1 MKDKLLIIGG
11 SGFVGSTLASYA
23 KDNYDVI
30 LTYNNNKPENSNLQS
45 FQIDLLKNKDKIID
59 LIQTLK
65 PNFIVHTAAHP
76 SVDLCEINPNL
87 ANELHIDITKDISDI
102 CKKINAKLIYI
113 STDAVFDGESINNYF
128 EFDTTNPVN
137 HYGFTKLSAEKIIL
151 NSSNQNVIL
160 RTAVIYGWDKKS
172 RFSNW
177 IIDSLKERKKV
188 DPHIDQFNTPTLVDD
203 LVKSILKIISMNISG
218 LYHATGS
225 TCVNR
230 FEFATLIADVFSF
243 DKNLISPVTA
253 IQKKQLAPRPKHTC
267 LDSSLLEKT
276 IDFKFCDLLSGIKF
290 LLEKSQNT

>member
-23 KDNYDVI
+23 KDDYDVI
-30 LTYNNNKPENSNLQS
+30 LTYNKNKPENSNLQS

-87 ANELHIDITKDISDI
+87 ANELHIDITKDISNI
-102 CKKINAKLIYI
+102 CKKINTKLIYI
-113 STDAVFDGESINNYF
+113 STDAVFDGESTNNYF

-137 HYGFTKLSAEKIIL
+137 HYGVTKLSAEKIIL

-160 RTAVIYGWDKKS
+160 RTAVIYGWNKKS

-177 IIDSLKERKKV
+177 IIDSLKEEKRV
-188 DPHIDQFNTPTLVDD
+188 DPHIDQYNTPTLVDD
-203 LVKSILKIISMNISG
+203 LVKSILKIISMDISG

-230 FEFATLIADVFSF
+230 FEFATIIADVFGF
-243 DKNLISPVTA
+243 DKSLIFPVTT
-253 IQKKQLAPRPKHTC
+253 IQKKQIAPRPKHTC

-276 IDFKFCDLLSGIKF
+276 IDFKFCDLLSGVKF
-290 LLEKSQNT
+290 LLEKSQNI

>member
-1 MKDKLLIIGG
+1 MKNKLLIIGG
-11 SGFVGSTLASYA
+11 SGFVGNTLTNYA

-30 LTYNNNKPENSNLQS
+30 LTYNKNKPENSNLQS

-59 LIQTLK
+59 LIQKLK
-65 PNFIVHTAAHP
+65 PNFIVHTVAHP
-76 SVDLCEINPNL
+76 SVDLCETNHDL
-87 ANELHIDITKDISDI
+87 ANELHVDVTKDISNI

-113 STDAVFDGESINNYF
+113 STDAVFDGESSNNYF
-128 EFDTTNPVN
+128 EFDDTNPVN
-137 HYGFTKLSAEKIIL
+137 HYGVTKLSAEKIIL

-177 IIDSLKERKKV
+177 IIDSLKEKKRV

-203 LVKSILKIISMNISG
+203 LAKSILKIISMNISG
-218 LYHATGS
+218 LYHATGR

-230 FEFATLIADVFSF
+230 FEFATMIADVFNF
-243 DKNLISPVTA
+243 DKSLISPVTSN
-253 IQKKQLAPRPKHTC
+253 QKKQLAPRPKQTC

-276 IDFKFCDLLSGIKF
+276 IDFRFCNLLSGIKF
-290 LLEKSQNT
+290 LLAKSQNT